1 MQGSDYVDHDCKLQ
15 NIFFFSAPV
24 SLSCLK
30 PQSSLTHQVF
40 NFYLKGK
47 KLFSLFYNG
56 LLFDLHNFK
65 HEYCNFKAILFVIIS
80 QHLAAQFF
88 LT

>member
-1 MQGSDYVDHDCKLQ
+1 MQGSDYVDNDCKLQ
-15 NIFFFSAPV
+15 NNFFFSAPV

-80 QHLAAQFF
+80 QHLVAHF
-88 LT
+88 LQT